1 MGSCMARIV
10 AVVLLAAGTAWALD
24 PFEGIF
30 ANEKL
35 SLELKSQDG
44 GYTGQARFEKK
55 TFPVKA
61 RVVAGRGLAGTF
73 ESEGEAF
80 EFKAT
85 IKDATMMF
93 TTGKTTYLLTRES
106 GAKRANP
113 LDNVRNTGQGEARG
127 RSTAAKQPEAGGS
140 VEGESLAPSQWEGE
154 ISGNIENQPF
164 HLPVT
169 VELGKPIAGEKN
181 PVHLFIG
188 AGEPS
193 RDLGHVLLMSA
204 NQLQKGKSKTTI
216 QYLAVKREGNRILA
230 TMTDSGQA
238 EAAAING
245 FTGPNVSAQQASDLM
260 RDVLQSAWGETEIFS
275 FLTGT
280 SAELTISG
288 ESLSGTL
295 LGSGVSFTG
304 TSRAEYSATLNAKR
318 VK

>member
-1 MGSCMARIV
+1 MGNCMARIV
-10 AVVLLAAGTAWALD
+10 AVMLLAASTAWALD
-24 PFEGIF
+24 PFEGTF

-35 SLELKSQDG
+35 SLELKIEDG
-44 GYTGQARFEKK
+44 VYTGQARFGKK

-61 RVVAGRGLAGTF
+61 RVVAGRGLSGTF
-73 ESEGEAF
+73 ENEGEAF

-106 GAKRANP
+106 GTRKANP
-113 LDNVRNTGQGEARG
+113 LDIVRNTGPDEARG
-127 RSTAAKQPEAGGS
+127 GFTAAKRPKAGGAAG
-140 VEGESLAPSQWEGE
+140 VESLVPSQWQGE
-154 ISGNIENQPF
+154 ITGSIEGQPF
-164 HLPVT
+164 RLPVT
-169 VELGKPIAGEKN
+169 VEFGKPIAGEKN
-181 PVHLFIG
+181 LMHLFIG

-193 RDLGHVLLMSA
+193 KDLGHVHLMSA

-216 QYLAVKREGNRILA
+216 QYLAVKREGNRITA
-230 TMTDSGQA
+230 TMTDNGQA

-245 FTGPNVSAQQASDLM
+245 FTGPNVSVQQASDLM
-260 RDVLQSAWGETEIFS
+260 RDVLQSAWGATEIFS

-295 LGSGVSFTG
+295 SGRGVSFTA
-304 TSRAEYSATLNAKR
+304 TSSAEYFATLNVKR